1 MRKILLI
8 ALAFI
13 VLSSPKATS
22 QDKITEILQK
32 EMMRNFEVMKNLE
45 VPVYYISIRVEE
57 QENQGII
64 SRYGAILSNF
74 NRKQRQMAITMR
86 VGDRNFDNMHY
97 SGNMRNIT
105 QITLP
110 NTDVEEE
117 IKLSLWR
124 ALQQAYSKAKDDLE
138 SNQTQR
144 TTRPEEE
151 DKSPDFS
158 IEKASQYY
166 EKLMKFSDLGFNEKE
181 IIEKNNALSKILD
194 ENRDVLTNNVYM
206 GAVLSRQY
214 FIDTDGASITQNDAS
229 VRVSVSGM
237 VMAEDGMVLQD
248 YTSYF
253 GRSVKDLPSFDI
265 MKADIAK
272 LSNNLSAL
280 KASPKI
286 DSYTGPVLLSGE
298 VSGVFFHEFFGHRVE
313 GARMKSGFDAQTL
326 KKKIGETVLPERLS
340 VRFDP
345 TISKY
350 KNYLLSGDY
359 KYDDEG
365 VKGQRVDVI
374 ENGVLKNFLMSRI
387 PIEGFPNSN
396 GHGRGNL
403 GIGAEAR
410 QSNMIIESSNPLSTE
425 ELNKLFIDEL
435 KKRNLKFGYR
445 IDKVSGGLTMTSAAA
460 ANVFYLQPLIVYRVY
475 TDGQPDELVRGINIV
490 GTPLAAFS
498 QIMAE
503 SDDHKIF
510 NGTCGALSGGVS
522 VSAVAPSMLVKEL
535 EFQKTGDTQ
544 KADPYILERP

>member
-64 SRYGAILSNF
+64 SRYGATLSNF

-166 EKLMKFSDLGFNEKE
+166 EKPMKFSDLGFNEKE

-194 ENRDVLTNNVYM
+194 ENRDVLTNNVYT

-410 QSNMIIESSNPLSTE
+410 QSNMIIESSNPLSIE

-460 ANVFYLQPLIVYRVY
+460 ANAFYLQPLIVYRVY